1 MWRIDCAIEE
11 AERSIR
17 NQLNTGLGERKL
29 HRKNKSRQKWVNV
42 EYIRKQDR

>member
-17 NQLNTGLGERKL
+17 SQLTLVWVRKL
-29 HRKNKSRQKWVNV
+29 HRKDKIRQKWVNV
-42 EYIRKQDR
+42 DYIRKQDS